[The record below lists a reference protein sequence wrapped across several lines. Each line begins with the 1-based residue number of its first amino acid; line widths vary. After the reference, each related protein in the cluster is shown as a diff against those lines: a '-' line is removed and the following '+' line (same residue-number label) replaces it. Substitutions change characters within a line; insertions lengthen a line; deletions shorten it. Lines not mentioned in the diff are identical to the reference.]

1 MASSPYVAADGRGH
15 VEVDWQAGHRQ
26 PVPLDFII
34 DTGATRSAVDQAA
47 SIGLTVKAYI
57 SVSQA
62 SGGSAGVQL
71 LSGGSMS
78 IQVTDSS
85 TKQARL
91 ATYAGDV
98 LQLGV
103 NVIGSEVFK
112 ALSIRLVFDPGP
124 VPPDILFEV

>member
-1 MASSPYVAADGRGH
+1 MASAPYVAADGRGH
-15 VEVDWQAGHRQ
+15 VEVDWQAGQRSL
-26 PVPLDFII
+26 VPLDFII

-62 SGGSAGVQL
+62 SGSSAGVQL
-71 LSGGSMS
+71 LSGGSMN
-78 IQVTDSS
+78 IQAVDSS
-85 TKQARL
+85 TKQTRL
-91 ATYAGDV
+91 LTYTGDV

-124 VPPDILFEV
+124 TPPEILFEV